1 MEGWTL
7 GLKGQVKRLLAVS
20 VLALTALSCAPPD
33 RAVPWVFVGDSVLF
47 TTDAAVRAT
56 LPAGG
61 TLLAQIG
68 ADPYAAAFGTGTPL
82 IELVAWQAG
91 SIQQGGYLF
100 VQDDGSSVDRATFD
114 AFVAD
119 VQNRTPADVCVV
131 WVTSYSEYPSQ
142 DDEVVRASI
151 EARGPHR
158 SAVADW
164 GTVAAQGG
172 LTKDGLHPNEAGS
185 WAFAQEAAAA
195 MGRCL

>member
-1 MEGWTL
+1 M
-7 GLKGQVKRLLAVS
+7 
-20 VLALTALSCAPPD
+20 
-33 RAVPWVFVGDSVLF
+33 
-47 TTDAAVRAT
+47 
-56 LPAGG
+56 
-61 TLLAQIG
+61 
-68 ADPYAAAFGTGTPL
+68 
-82 IELVAWQAG
+82 IERVAWQAG

-185 WAFAQEAAAA
+185 WEFAQEAAAA
-195 MGRCL
+195 MGPCS